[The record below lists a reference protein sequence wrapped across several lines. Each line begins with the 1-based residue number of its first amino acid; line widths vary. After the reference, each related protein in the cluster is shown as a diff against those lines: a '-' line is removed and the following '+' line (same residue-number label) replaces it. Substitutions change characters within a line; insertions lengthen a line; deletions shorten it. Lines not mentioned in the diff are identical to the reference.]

1 MQLTVNTFL
10 LKTYKEIRSKNNLTL
25 FYFYIVTED
34 QEKLELKRLDVSNNK
49 EQQQQQQQH
58 LHTTQIVQQGGSPHA
73 SQEYF
78 TPVLSVPSVSLPAL
92 PSLQVTSAG
101 VQIEA
106 DISAGLQLTSTQ
118 SLQNPTLKNRL
129 RAFEEGFRQGSIHF
143 RECMQHISSDT
154 FQPQLLLQSSQISKL
169 PKRVAVTNVTE
180 FSQQ

>member
-1 MQLTVNTFL
+1 
-10 LKTYKEIRSKNNLTL
+10 
-25 FYFYIVTED
+25 
-34 QEKLELKRLDVSNNK
+34 LKRLDVSNNK
-49 EQQQQQQQH
+49 EQQQQQ
-58 LHTTQIVQQGGSPHA
+58 LHTTQIVQQSGSPHA

-92 PSLQVTSAG
+92 PSLQVTSTG

-169 PKRVAVTNVTE
+169 SKNA
-180 FSQQ
+180 SLA

>member
-1 MQLTVNTFL
+1 LQT
-10 LKTYKEIRSKNNLTL
+10 S
-25 FYFYIVTED
+25 
-34 QEKLELKRLDVSNNK
+34 
-49 EQQQQQQQH
+49 
-58 LHTTQIVQQGGSPHA
+58 QIVQQSGSPHA

-78 TPVLSVPSVSLPAL
+78 TDPVLSVPTVSLPTLQSLQVTL

-118 SLQNPTLKNRL
+118 VQNPALKNRL

-154 FQPQLLLQSSQISKL
+154 FQPQLLLQSSQLSKYIGINNNIMRL
-169 PKRVAVTNVTE
+169 M
-180 FSQQ
+180 

>member
-1 MQLTVNTFL
+1 M
-10 LKTYKEIRSKNNLTL
+10 
-25 FYFYIVTED
+25 
-34 QEKLELKRLDVSNNK
+34 DVSNNK
-49 EQQQQQQQH
+49 EQQPQQQQQQQH
-58 LHTTQIVQQGGSPHA
+58 LHATQIVQGGSPHA

-169 PKRVAVTNVTE
+169 SKRVFSTTNITE
-180 FSQQ
+180 FSQ

>member
-1 MQLTVNTFL
+1 M
-10 LKTYKEIRSKNNLTL
+10 
-25 FYFYIVTED
+25 
-34 QEKLELKRLDVSNNK
+34 SNNK
-49 EQQQQQQQH
+49 EQQQQQQH
-58 LHTTQIVQQGGSPHA
+58 LQTQIVQQSGSPHA
-73 SQEYF
+73 SPEYF
-78 TPVLSVPSVSLPAL
+78 TGPVLSVPSVSLPTL

-118 SLQNPTLKNRL
+118 SLQNPALKTRL

-169 PKRVAVTNVTE
+169 NVRIKNCRNKNSATL
-180 FSQQ
+180 FVMSLNFCCGNF